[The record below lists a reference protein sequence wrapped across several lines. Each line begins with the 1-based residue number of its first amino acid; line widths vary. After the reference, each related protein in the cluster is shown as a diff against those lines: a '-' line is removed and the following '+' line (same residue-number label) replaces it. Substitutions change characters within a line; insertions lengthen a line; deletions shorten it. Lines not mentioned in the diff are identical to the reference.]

1 MALPR
6 IPSPDPVTIPAT
18 PERTYQDLLVT
29 DIRLHYFPG
38 QRASMGIGAQNYNY
52 DTDEILDTGRPIAV
66 HHIEGLAAEMQRVPA
81 LDTVVREMVRVSLLL
96 LRESILKGQIQE
108 LTREISDLAGQI
120 DDLAA
125 RIKAQERVAPQL
137 LCFFD
142 TFQQET
148 RPLTTQFEI
157 DRNRR
162 LKIRGQ
168 LAKDWDQRTLRRHT
182 SKTFAR

>member
-18 PERTYQDLLVT
+18 LEKTYPDLLVT

-52 DTDEILDTGRPIAV
+52 DTDEILDTGRPVAV
-66 HHIEGLAAEMQRVPA
+66 HHIQGLAAEMQRVPA

-108 LTREISDLAGQI
+108 LTREINDLTGQI
-120 DDLAA
+120 NDLAA
-125 RIKAQERVAPQL
+125 RIAVLTEEQAGEKAVLEAEEAALQDQKTALQGQRAPL
-137 LCFFD
+137 
-142 TFQQET
+142 
-148 RPLTTQFEI
+148 P
-157 DRNRR
+157 
-162 LKIRGQ
+162 GQ
-168 LAKDWDQRTLRRHT
+168 LAEVRTQLGI
-182 SKTFAR
+182 A